1 MPGRIASIPGLSAV
15 FLILLLLAAA
25 GCSDHDSFFRDE
37 QPTPLSSD
45 VVVVGDS
52 TAALVAALEASRHG
66 ASVLVFFDQ
75 QTVDS
80 WLFDEGC
87 LAAGDEEEANISPA
101 ELKSALAAYG
111 GGKGQG
117 WHYDLLVENITS
129 DMAWLC
135 RETGLELT
143 LESTFLFRPA
153 NLSAELLYNRLCN
166 AALDEG
172 VRLMAG
178 TKVLELI
185 IDEEQNRAAGI
196 RFNGENETVREA
208 YAPAVILADGGI
220 LSHEALM
227 QKLAPAVSAASWR
240 RGQAGMG
247 WQAAMR
253 AGLDMVETDLF
264 SYAPA
269 VEENGS
275 WVKARWPAGTLL
287 VEGDSLVPLAGLTD
301 EEVALRLLNLD
312 GKPGYL
318 VIAESQ
324 LGSDF
329 DLSWPRFA
337 GIDAL
342 MKAYHIDLPSL
353 RLWYLQP
360 WENFYG
366 VPVKAVAEYCLG
378 GIAVSQGGE
387 ALRRGKPV
395 QGLYAV
401 GEAAG
406 GLHGNGLMPGA
417 AFSEAVVWGRFV
429 GRSAAE
435 LAQR

>member
-1 MPGRIASIPGLSAV
+1 MPGKKVFITGLLAV
-15 FLILLLLAAA
+15 LLFMLLLLAA
-25 GCSDHDSFFRDE
+25 GCGGHDSYFRDE

-45 VVVVGDS
+45 VIVIGDS

-75 QTVDS
+75 QHMDS

-87 LAAGDEEEANISPA
+87 LAAGDDEEAAASPA
-101 ELKSALAAYG
+101 ELKEALMAFG
-111 GGKGQG
+111 GGKGQS
-117 WHYDLLVENITS
+117 WHYNLLAENTASDL
-129 DMAWLC
+129 AWLC
-135 RETGLELT
+135 RETGLELA
-143 LESTFLFRPA
+143 LESPLLSRPV
-153 NLSAELLYNRLCN
+153 NLSVELLYEQLYS

-172 VRLMAG
+172 VRFMAG

-185 IDEEQNRAAGI
+185 IEDRNIAAGI

-227 QKLAPAVSAASWR
+227 KKLAPAVGAASWR
-240 RGQAGMG
+240 RGQVGMG

-253 AGLDMVETDLF
+253 AGLDLVDTNLF

-269 VEENGS
+269 IEENGS
-275 WVKARWPAGTLL
+275 WIKARWPAGTLL
-287 VEGDSLVPLAGLTD
+287 VAGDSLVPLDGLTD
-301 EEVALRLLNLD
+301 QEVALQLLNCD
-312 GKPGYL
+312 GQSGHL
-318 VIAESQ
+318 VVAESY
-324 LGSDF
+324 LGSDTN
-329 DLSWPRFA
+329 LSWPRFA

-342 MKAYHIDLPSL
+342 MKTYHIDLPSL

-360 WENFYG
+360 WDYFYG
-366 VPVKAVAEYCLG
+366 IPVKAVAEYCLG
-378 GIAVSQGGE
+378 GIAVNQDGE
-387 ALRRGKPV
+387 ALRRGERV

-401 GEAAG
+401 GEIAG
-406 GLHGNGLMPGA
+406 RLHGEGLMPGA
-417 AFSEAVVWGRFV
+417 AFSEAVVWGRIV
-429 GRSAAE
+429 GRNAAE